1 MDETKPSIARIFW
14 TDYLTALSAIAILI
28 AVGFFLF
35 DQFVQSLALSR
46 EFPFFVGAVCVIG
59 IAIIIWRIRLISSAF
74 EFGWSVEG
82 DIVAVSFF
90 RDRGLV
96 SYIYTVQ
103 GERYQARNAVMK
115 HRITKS
121 LYRGQK
127 VVIMA
132 NRDNPKIAF
141 IRDIYI

>member
-115 HRITKS
+115 HRNTKS

-141 IRDIYI
+141 IRDLYI